1 MKSTIKYLL
10 FIVIIFTFT
19 SNAFSQVPNYVPT
32 NGLVGY
38 WPFNGNANDESGNG
52 NNGTVMN
59 GVLLTSDRFNNLNSA
74 YSFDGIDDRIFIN
87 NSIFDN
93 GSNFTFSGW
102 YFLNTNIN
110 PNNGNNSHIILN
122 TSPHN
127 GLGLAMNWG
136 SSNKYSLS
144 LGSGTPSISWNI
156 LFDAQSGQNIEV
168 QSWKFITLVKLSNTY
183 SLYVDG
189 VLDQIWTA
197 NNSIQTYLYKL
208 YFGGCD
214 PLNSNEVINGKLDDI
229 GIWNRAL
236 TPQEITNLY
245 TSTVP
250 VSCLPSYVPTSG
262 LVGYWPFCGNANDES
277 GNGNNGT
284 VNGAT
289 LTTDRFG
296 SANSAYYFDYYQDIV
311 TPFNL
316 ISGTQSRTISFWM
329 KNSNGQKTI
338 TPIWY
343 GGNSSQPQM
352 GAAFNLLFNRNETLD
367 QCGCW
372 PEIQQGIG
380 VSADWIYFLRQYNT
394 GDNQWHF
401 YSFVL
406 ANSGDSFSQ
415 VQIFVDGVLL
425 ASNEI
430 FNYNGNASTT
440 VNTVNNNPL
449 VFGRSMA
456 NLGYPSDTQM
466 RAPTEYLDDISIYNR
481 ALTPTEITQLYTDAS
496 VTPPV
501 ACTSFLGEDQT
512 VCAGTSV
519 TLSASGSSSACPT
532 LPTNLQTG
540 LVGYWPFCGNAND
553 ASGNGNNGTVNG
565 ATLTTDRFGNANSA
579 FSLSGTS
586 NSILVNDSPSLD
598 FPQGVFSLCAEV
610 KLSGLGVEQGLIDH
624 LDVGGPSVLSRYTLR
639 VLPNNKIRFNLKDD
653 ENDWSSVDS
662 DISLDVNVWYSIVGV
677 FNYATQELHIY
688 INGEIHDG
696 TIIYNALTGP
706 AITPPN
712 SLFLGNFA
720 GAYNLNGTIDNV
732 SIYNRALSPSEIQQL
747 FTLGHSTYLWS
758 NGETTPTINVSPT
771 TTTTYTCTVTDA
783 NGNVCTDSV
792 TVFVPQIEAT
802 DLSICAGESTSLS
815 ISGINST
822 STTSACPTLPT
833 NLQTGLVGYWPF
845 CGNAN
850 DASGN
855 GNNGTVNGATL
866 TTDRFG
872 SANSAYSFDGDD
884 RIDIGNLNLGQMQY
898 SYTYST
904 WFRTSSTTNTDKT
917 IISDYNSSSGDDD
930 IFSCWH
936 LLEFNN
942 HVHCDARNLPNG
954 YGVSNSTALNN
965 GVWHNMVSVLDRNTG
980 QLELYVDGVF
990 ISSTSFPNQTN
1001 FDANGFLRFGVH
1013 MWSNT
1018 FQSSAYWIGEIDDI
1032 SVYNRALSSSDI
1044 QQLYT
1049 LGQTTYLWSNGAST
1063 ANINVSPTSTTT
1075 YTCTTTT
1082 NGVSCTDSV
1091 TVVVNN
1097 PTIDLGSDV
1106 SVCGTSTTLTA
1117 PAGFDSYVWS
1127 NGATTNTTTVTA
1139 NGTYTCTVTQ
1149 GGCSVSDS
1157 IDVTLIDATI
1167 SASDSII
1174 CVGENTTLAVSLNN
1188 AIPNSNGNSILY
1200 SITQGLNSPWIVNWP
1215 VSQGGSYQLKVSG
1228 TYGIANGSIGFDAA
1242 YIISQQLAYNQSCA
1256 GYQDTWLLQDGCPMR
1271 PTPDVYNPN
1280 HVYFYQ
1286 ILNADGSVDFS
1297 YSDCCFGDNSGTLSF
1312 ELTELNSS
1320 SYLWSNGATTPTIN
1334 VTPTQTTTYTCTVT
1348 DANGNA
1354 CTDSVTVVVNNP
1366 TIDLGNDV
1374 TACGTS
1380 TTLTAP
1386 TGFDSYVWSNGATTN
1401 STTVNANGTYSCTV
1415 KQGLCSATDSIDV
1428 VLVPLTTN
1436 TSTASACDSFLW
1448 NGTTYT
1454 ASGVYTGT
1462 TTNCVTESLNL
1473 TITPSSTNTT
1483 PISACDSYT
1492 WNGTTYTASGVY
1504 TGPTTNCVTE
1514 SLNLI
1519 ITPSSTNSTPITA
1532 CNSYTWNGTT
1542 YTASGVYTGTTT
1554 NCVTESLNLTITPSS
1569 TNSTPISACDS
1580 YLWNGTTYT
1589 TSGVYSGTTTNCVT
1603 ESLNLTITPSSTNT
1617 TTITACDSYV
1627 WNGTTYSATGVYTG
1641 TTTNCVTESL
1651 SLTITASSTNTTT
1664 ASACNSYT
1672 WNGTSY
1678 TTSGVYTGTTTNC
1691 VTESLNLTITP
1702 SSTNT
1707 TTITACD
1714 SYVWNGTTY
1723 TTSGV
1728 YTGTTTNCVTESLNL
1743 TITPLT
1749 TTGSVTTSI
1758 CAGDSYVWP
1767 ANGQAYTTTQSGLTV
1782 ITGCNTAT
1790 LNLTI
1795 TPSSTNTTTI
1805 TACNSYVWNGTTY
1818 TTSGVYSGTT
1828 TNCVTE
1834 SLNLTITPSSTNT
1847 TIITAC
1853 GTYTWANNGQ
1863 TYTTSGVYTGTT
1875 TDCVTESLVLTITTG
1890 GTSNITTITACGT
1903 YTWANNGQ
1911 TYTTSG
1917 VYTGTTTNCVTEFL
1931 NLTITPS
1938 STNTLS
1944 ITACGSYVWNGTTY
1958 ASSGVYTGT
1967 TTNCITQ
1974 SLNLTIIPPD
1984 TNTVNVNATPT
1995 YFWVFTGQIYT
2006 VSGTYQFLDVNKCV
2020 LEILN
2025 LSLTNDIAEESS
2037 NAFTIFPNPVS
2048 DMLYV
2053 NLNGQDK
2060 QNYLIIDNFG
2070 SVVKKGVLG
2079 NLINEISVSELSAG
2093 LYYFKIEG
2101 TKPRKFS
2108 KID

>member
-1 MKSTIKYLL
+1 MVDSNSKLNMKSTIKYLL
-10 FIVIIFTFT
+10 FTAIVFVFT

-52 NNGTVMN
+52 NNGTV
-59 GVLLTSDRFNNLNSA
+59 
-74 YSFDGIDDRIFIN
+74 
-87 NSIFDN
+87 
-93 GSNFTFSGW
+93 
-102 YFLNTNIN
+102 
-110 PNNGNNSHIILN
+110 
-122 TSPHN
+122 
-127 GLGLAMNWG
+127 
-136 SSNKYSLS
+136 
-144 LGSGTPSISWNI
+144 
-156 LFDAQSGQNIEV
+156 
-168 QSWKFITLVKLSNTY
+168 
-183 SLYVDG
+183 
-189 VLDQIWTA
+189 
-197 NNSIQTYLYKL
+197 
-208 YFGGCD
+208 
-214 PLNSNEVINGKLDDI
+214 
-229 GIWNRAL
+229 
-236 TPQEITNLY
+236 
-245 TSTVP
+245 
-250 VSCLPSYVPTSG
+250 
-262 LVGYWPFCGNANDES
+262 
-277 GNGNNGT
+277 
-284 VNGAT
+284 NGAT

-296 SANSAYYFDYYQDIV
+296 NANSAYGFDGLSNFIQTINSGP
-311 TPFNL
+311 TGTG
-316 ISGTQSRTISFWM
+316 ISVSY
-329 KNSNGQKTI
+329 
-338 TPIWY
+338 WY
-343 GGNSSQPQM
+343 KSIQTNENIGVVVFGGNSWASYFEVTHNHWSSQQGPCN
-352 GAAFNLLFNRNETLD
+352 GPAITGGGTLFNPGSN
-367 QCGCW
+367 
-372 PEIQQGIG
+372 
-380 VSADWIYFLRQYNT
+380 YNPNNGNWHHVLVVLPNGST
-394 GDNQWHF
+394 SFNQTQF
-401 YSFVL
+401 YL
-406 ANSGDSFSQ
+406 
-415 VQIFVDGVLL
+415 DGVLL
-425 ASNEI
+425 NGSCSFANYGAPIPNIGSANPI
-430 FNYNGNASTT
+430 KFGCSWQPAHPNYYNGT
-440 VNTVNNNPL
+440 
-449 VFGRSMA
+449 
-456 NLGYPSDTQM
+456 
-466 RAPTEYLDDISIYNR
+466 LDDISIYNR
-481 ALTPTEITQLYTDAS
+481 ALTPAEITQLYTGTS

-501 ACTSFLGEDQT
+501 ACTPFLGEDQT

-519 TLSASGSSSACPT
+519 TLSASGSSLACPT
-532 LPTNLQTG
+532 LPSNLQNG

-802 DLSICAGESTSLS
+802 DLTICAGESTVLSAGSSSSYIGLNGPADGLIFYDKGNNLNGWRFIESSPIVAGNAPWGCAGTFTNNTSASIGSGLQNTINISNACGSNTAATFCNNYSLNNFADWFLPS
-815 ISGINST
+815 KSELELMFLNLNSVSSWNYNAANGQYWSSTESSNIGAYIITVQGGLLLYTGDDNKNWSDYIIPCRYVSESDLAGFSTYLWSNGATTPTINVSPTTTTTYTCTITRNGVTCLDSVTVVVNNPTINLGSDVTACGT
-822 STTSACPTLPT
+822 STTLTAPTGYDSYVWSNGAATNTTTVTANGTYTCTVTQDGCSVSDALDVTLVNATISATDSIICVGETTTLSIPQDGSSSTACAALPT

-872 SANSAYSFDGDD
+872 NANSAYSFDGNDNIFSP
-884 RIDIGNLNLGQMQY
+884 RANLSSFSVSAWINPSTSDCFIPVVDAYPNSWEIINVCGDGDLSFIVFQPQGQ
-898 SYTYST
+898 TLYST
-904 WFRTSSTTNTDKT
+904 NVTLNPNTWYHIGVIYDAPNVKIYVNGLLVLNQNT
-917 IISDYNSSSGDDD
+917 IPIPNVDGLMNFGASISGNSQYLNGKLDD
-930 IFSCWH
+930 IAIH
-936 LLEFNN
+936 
-942 HVHCDARNLPNG
+942 
-954 YGVSNSTALNN
+954 
-965 GVWHNMVSVLDRNTG
+965 
-980 QLELYVDGVF
+980 
-990 ISSTSFPNQTN
+990 
-1001 FDANGFLRFGVH
+1001 
-1013 MWSNT
+1013 
-1018 FQSSAYWIGEIDDI
+1018 
-1032 SVYNRALSSSDI
+1032 NRALTASEI

-1049 LGQTTYLWSNGAST
+1049 LGQTTYSWSTGATTPSIT
-1063 ANINVSPTSTTT
+1063 VSPTTTTTT
-1075 YTCTTTT
+1075 YTCTTTI
-1082 NGVSCTDSV
+1082 NGVS
-1091 TVVVNN
+1091 
-1097 PTIDLGSDV
+1097 
-1106 SVCGTSTTLTA
+1106 
-1117 PAGFDSYVWS
+1117 
-1127 NGATTNTTTVTA
+1127 
-1139 NGTYTCTVTQ
+1139 
-1149 GGCSVSDS
+1149 
-1157 IDVTLIDATI
+1157 
-1167 SASDSII
+1167 
-1174 CVGENTTLAVSLNN
+1174 
-1188 AIPNSNGNSILY
+1188 
-1200 SITQGLNSPWIVNWP
+1200 
-1215 VSQGGSYQLKVSG
+1215 
-1228 TYGIANGSIGFDAA
+1228 
-1242 YIISQQLAYNQSCA
+1242 
-1256 GYQDTWLLQDGCPMR
+1256 
-1271 PTPDVYNPN
+1271 
-1280 HVYFYQ
+1280 
-1286 ILNADGSVDFS
+1286 
-1297 YSDCCFGDNSGTLSF
+1297 
-1312 ELTELNSS
+1312 
-1320 SYLWSNGATTPTIN
+1320 
-1334 VTPTQTTTYTCTVT
+1334 
-1348 DANGNA
+1348 

-1386 TGFDSYVWSNGATTN
+1386 TGFDSYLWSNGAITN
-1401 STTVNANGTYSCTV
+1401 TTTVTANGTYTCTV
-1415 KQGLCSATDSIDV
+1415 KQGLCSATDTIDV

-1436 TSTASACDSFLW
+1436 TTPISACDSYLW

-1454 ASGVYTGT
+1454 TSGVYTGT

-1483 PISACDSYT
+1483 TITACDSYV
-1492 WNGTTYTASGVY
+1492 WNGTTYTTSG
-1504 TGPTTNCVTE
+1504 T
-1514 SLNLI
+1514 
-1519 ITPSSTNSTPITA
+1519 
-1532 CNSYTWNGTT
+1532 
-1542 YTASGVYTGTTT
+1542 YTGTTT

-1569 TNSTPISACDS
+1569 TNTTPISACDS

>member
-1 MKSTIKYLL
+1 MKSTIKFLL
-10 FIVIIFTFT
+10 FTVIVLVFT
-19 SNAFSQVPNYVPT
+19 SNTFSQVPNYVPT

-38 WPFNGNANDESGNG
+38 WPFNGNANDESGNS
-52 NNGTVMN
+52 NNGTVN
-59 GVLLTSDRFNNLNSA
+59 GATLTSDRFGNASSA
-74 YSFDGIDDRIFIN
+74 YEFFGSNWIECAYNPILNVGTGSFTISCWATKVGGNTFQHFVTRNEITSYPNAPASYALRYQGSGVGMYSSGN
-87 NSIFDN
+87 PSSSN
-93 GSNFTFSGW
+93 GSIATSTLLNLSNW
-102 YFLNTNIN
+102 NYFVGVYNSVNATISIYVNGVLSISAPIASN
-110 PNNGNNSHIILN
+110 PQSYNNNG
-122 TSPHN
+122 
-127 GLGLAMNWG
+127 GLFFGVEHPTV
-136 SSNKYSLS
+136 SLP
-144 LGSGTPSISWNI
+144 SGPNFLT
-156 LFDAQSGQNIEV
+156 
-168 QSWKFITLVKLSNTY
+168 
-183 SLYVDG
+183 
-189 VLDQIWTA
+189 
-197 NNSIQTYLYKL
+197 
-208 YFGGCD
+208 
-214 PLNSNEVINGKLDDI
+214 GKLDDI

-245 TSTVP
+245 TSTIP
-250 VSCLPSYVPTSG
+250 VSCLPAYVPTSG

-296 SANSAYYFDYYQDIV
+296 SANSAYSFDGVNDYIDLGNNSNFNIN
-311 TPFNL
+311 TPKTF
-316 ISGTQSRTISFWM
+316 SFWT
-329 KNSNGQKTI
+329 KDLNH
-338 TPIWY
+338 
-343 GGNSSQPQM
+343 
-352 GAAFNLLFNRNETLD
+352 LD
-367 QCGCW
+367 FQ
-372 PEIQQGIG
+372 
-380 VSADWIYFLRQYNT
+380 SAYLSKNT
-394 GDNQWHF
+394 GYGAQNKFIIGRD
-401 YSFVL
+401 
-406 ANSGDSFSQ
+406 ANSGNFFLHTQ
-415 VQIFVDGVLL
+415 TTL
-425 ASNEI
+425 N
-430 FNYNGNASTT
+430 NGNWYNSNLPSSNNWYHVIVCVDANTLSFYSNGLLVYST
-440 VNTVNNNPL
+440 NIINPTQ
-449 VFGRSMA
+449 
-456 NLGYPSDTQM
+456 PSN
-466 RAPTEYLDDISIYNR
+466 APLLIGISEPTFTFHGLMDDLAIYNR
-481 ALTPTEITQLYTDAS
+481 ALTPAEITQLYTGTS

-501 ACTSFLGEDQT
+501 ACSSFLGEDQT
-512 VCAGTSV
+512 VCAGTSM
-519 TLSASGSSSACPT
+519 TLSASSTSSSTACPT
-532 LPTNLQTG
+532 LPSNLQTG

-553 ASGNGNNGTVNG
+553 ASGNGNNGTANG
-565 ATLTTDRFGNANSA
+565 ATLTTDRFGNANCAYAFNSSGSSISINHSA
-579 FSLSGTS
+579 SLAIDNEITLSAWVKPSEILS
-586 NSILVNDSPSLD
+586 NSATILTKGSQGAFWNYGLNLGAGVASSYPNFLYTNYSIGSFTEVPLNSWSQITVAISESQNTFKMYLNGIELVQISNLNSNNLMSDFTQIINGCCSSPLTFGRNGVNDGAQFVGS
-598 FPQGVFSLCAEV
+598 
-610 KLSGLGVEQGLIDH
+610 ID
-624 LDVGGPSVLSRYTLR
+624 DVVT
-639 VLPNNKIRFNLKDD
+639 
-653 ENDWSSVDS
+653 
-662 DISLDVNVWYSIVGV
+662 
-677 FNYATQELHIY
+677 
-688 INGEIHDG
+688 
-696 TIIYNALTGP
+696 
-706 AITPPN
+706 
-712 SLFLGNFA
+712 
-720 GAYNLNGTIDNV
+720 
-732 SIYNRALSPSEIQQL
+732 YNRALSAAEILQL
-747 FTLGHSTYLWS
+747 YTLGQSTYSWS
-758 NGETTPTINVSPT
+758 NGATTASISVTPS

-783 NGNVCTDSV
+783 NGNICTDSV
-792 TVFVPQIEAT
+792 AVFVPQIEAT
-802 DLSICAGESTSLS
+802 DLTICAGESTTLS
-815 ISGINST
+815 VSGINSAAT
-822 STTSACPTLPT
+822 PACAALPT

-872 SANSAYSFDGDD
+872 SANSAYSFDGNDNIFSP
-884 RIDIGNLNLGQMQY
+884 RANLSSFSVSAWINPSTSDCFIPVVDAYPNSWEIINVCGDGDLSFIVFQPQGQ
-898 SYTYST
+898 TLYST
-904 WFRTSSTTNTDKT
+904 NVTLNPNTWYHIGVIYDAPNVKIYVNGLLVLNQNT
-917 IISDYNSSSGDDD
+917 IPIPNVDGLMNFGASISGNSQYLNGKLDD
-930 IFSCWH
+930 IAIH
-936 LLEFNN
+936 
-942 HVHCDARNLPNG
+942 
-954 YGVSNSTALNN
+954 
-965 GVWHNMVSVLDRNTG
+965 
-980 QLELYVDGVF
+980 
-990 ISSTSFPNQTN
+990 
-1001 FDANGFLRFGVH
+1001 
-1013 MWSNT
+1013 
-1018 FQSSAYWIGEIDDI
+1018 
-1032 SVYNRALSSSDI
+1032 NRALTASEI

-1049 LGQTTYLWSNGAST
+1049 LGQTTYSWSTGATTPSIT
-1063 ANINVSPTSTTT
+1063 VSPTTTTT
-1075 YTCTTTT
+1075 YTCTTTI
-1082 NGVSCTDSV
+1082 NGVS
-1091 TVVVNN
+1091 
-1097 PTIDLGSDV
+1097 
-1106 SVCGTSTTLTA
+1106 
-1117 PAGFDSYVWS
+1117 
-1127 NGATTNTTTVTA
+1127 
-1139 NGTYTCTVTQ
+1139 
-1149 GGCSVSDS
+1149 
-1157 IDVTLIDATI
+1157 
-1167 SASDSII
+1167 
-1174 CVGENTTLAVSLNN
+1174 
-1188 AIPNSNGNSILY
+1188 
-1200 SITQGLNSPWIVNWP
+1200 
-1215 VSQGGSYQLKVSG
+1215 
-1228 TYGIANGSIGFDAA
+1228 
-1242 YIISQQLAYNQSCA
+1242 
-1256 GYQDTWLLQDGCPMR
+1256 
-1271 PTPDVYNPN
+1271 
-1280 HVYFYQ
+1280 
-1286 ILNADGSVDFS
+1286 
-1297 YSDCCFGDNSGTLSF
+1297 
-1312 ELTELNSS
+1312 
-1320 SYLWSNGATTPTIN
+1320 
-1334 VTPTQTTTYTCTVT
+1334 
-1348 DANGNA
+1348 

-1386 TGFDSYVWSNGATTN
+1386 TGFDSYLWSNGAITN
-1401 STTVNANGTYSCTV
+1401 TTTVTANGTYTCTV
-1415 KQGLCSATDSIDV
+1415 KQGLCSATDTIDV

-1436 TSTASACDSFLW
+1436 TTPISACDSYLW

-1454 ASGVYTGT
+1454 TSGVYTGT

-1483 PISACDSYT
+1483 PISACDSYL
-1492 WNGTTYTASGVY
+1492 WNGTIYTTSGVY
-1504 TGPTTNCVTE
+1504 TGATTNCVTE
-1514 SLNLI
+1514 SLNLT
-1519 ITPSSTNSTPITA
+1519 ITQSSTNTTPISA
-1532 CNSYTWNGTT
+1532 CDSYTWNGTT
-1542 YTASGVYTGTTT
+1542 YSASGVYTGTTTNCVTQSLNLTITPSSTNTTTITACDSYVWNGTTYTTSGTYTGTTT

-1569 TNSTPISACDS
+1569 TNTTPISACDS